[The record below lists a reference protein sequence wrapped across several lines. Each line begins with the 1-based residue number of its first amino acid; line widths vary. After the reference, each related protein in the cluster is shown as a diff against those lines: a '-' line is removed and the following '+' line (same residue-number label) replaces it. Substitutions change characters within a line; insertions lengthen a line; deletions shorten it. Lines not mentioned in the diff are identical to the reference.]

1 MVHAILVDLELVE
14 QVGLAQE
21 EQAVGHVLLQEVQEV
36 VAATLGQLEAVL
48 VVPLLGELVV
58 GLL

>member
-1 MVHAILVDLELVE
+1 ME